1 MTDLGYK
8 PITDKD
14 LGDESGFHTLDY
26 DKPHVYVCTPAYD
39 GKVDSGYAQC
49 MGNTGWHMGLF
60 GIRMT
65 ASAMGNSAFIEM
77 GRNLFVKF
85 LLEDENL
92 KSCTHLFFVDSD
104 LEWDSAAF
112 LGLVTACNEDRPVV
126 AGVYPRRQKE
136 PWDFPAV
143 WTPHPDIKGPDGED
157 TLWVDDDGWLK
168 CDRVPTGF
176 LCIRRNVLEEM
187 SKDVMQART
196 YDYGNIPWVF
206 HTKFDKDNRF
216 VGEDYGF
223 CDLYREKYNRPID
236 VWMGFEFTHGGF
248 TGCYEEFLAAK
259 VGAEKKQK
267 EHQTSKGRTLGGK
280 RHAKG

>member
-1 MTDLGYK
+1 MSDIGYT
-8 PITDKD
+8 PIGEDD
-14 LGDESGFHTLDY
+14 LGDQTSFHTLDY
-26 DKPHVYVCTPAYD
+26 DKPHIYVCTPAYD

-104 LEWDSAAF
+104 LEWDSASF

-126 AGVYPRRQKE
+126 AGVYPRRQAE

-143 WTPHPDIKGPDGED
+143 WTPHPDIKGPNGVACLTRRTKLPGGDGFRAFRYAEQYEHPREG
-157 TLWVDDDGWLK
+157 V
-168 CDRVPTGF
+168 F
-176 LCIRRNVLEEM
+176 VLEALHEHLSAM
-187 SKDVMQART
+187 PSLAPRLE
-196 YDYGNIPWVF
+196 GRI
-206 HTKFDKDNRF
+206 RF
-216 VGEDYGF
+216 
-223 CDLYREKYNRPID
+223 
-236 VWMGFEFTHGGF
+236 
-248 TGCYEEFLAAK
+248 
-259 VGAEKKQK
+259 AE
-267 EHQTSKGRTLGGK
+267 H
-280 RHAKG
+280 